1 MNEPPLSIAIKIAG
15 VFALVLLNAFFV
27 GAEFALVSVRRERLI
42 ALAKSGS
49 RAAQSALR
57 LIQDPSAFISV
68 VQFGV
73 TVTSLVIGSLGEH
86 AFADLFNRILM
97 MFHLSPTVTT
107 TLAFYLA
114 TPLAFIVLTFLH
126 VVLGELAPKTI
137 ALERSQSVALWSAIP
152 VELIYK
158 IFYPFIGLLN
168 FSGKMFLRL
177 LGVKSGAESDT
188 VYTEEEIRQLIAVS
202 HKQGHLI
209 AEEQEMIDNVF
220 NFTDTVVREVMVPRP
235 EIVAIE
241 VSTNTQ
247 SLTEMLENS
256 GYSRL
261 PVYRENLD
269 NIVGVI
275 HTKDVFRN
283 LMRQAPHPTTN
294 PTSTA
299 NIPTIKDL
307 MRQPLFVPESAQLV
321 EVLKQMRRARNQM
334 AVVMNEHGGVEG
346 IVSMEDL
353 LEEIVGEIRDEHDH
367 DEEQLFYQAED
378 GSVIADGAMSI
389 REANRKLNLNLPE
402 SDDYNTIAGFLIA
415 KAGRILTQGET
426 VTHQEATFLIEKVER
441 HRILQVRIP
450 KTSQT
455 VKSSQQMTI
464 N

>member
-1 MNEPPLSIAIKIAG
+1 MNEPPLSFAIKIAA
-15 VFALVLLNAFFV
+15 VFALILLNGFFV

-42 ALAKSGS
+42 ALAKAGRRS
-49 RAAQSALR
+49 AQSALR
-57 LIQDPSAFISV
+57 LTQEPSIFISV

-73 TVTSLVIGSLGEH
+73 TVSSLVIGSLGEH
-86 AFADLFNRILM
+86 TFADLFNYILVTLQ
-97 MFHLSPTVTT
+97 LSPVVTS
-107 TLAFYLA
+107 TLAFYFV

-137 ALERSQSVALWSAIP
+137 ALERSQSVALWSALP
-152 VELIYK
+152 VEFIYK

-168 FSGKMFLRL
+168 FSGKLLLRL
-177 LGVKSGAESDT
+177 LGVKAGLESDT

-241 VSTNTQ
+241 VSTDLQN
-247 SLTEMLENS
+247 LTNMLENS

-283 LMRQAPHPTTN
+283 LMRQAPN
-294 PTSTA
+294 TA
-299 NIPTIKDL
+299 NNLTIPDL
-307 MRQPLFVPESAQLV
+307 MRHPLFVPESAQLV
-321 EVLKQMRRARNQM
+321 EVLKQMRRARNQI

-367 DEEQLFYQAED
+367 DEEQLFYQQED

-415 KAGRILTQGET
+415 KAGRILTQGES
-426 VTHQEATFLIEKVER
+426 VVHQHITFLIEKVER

-450 KTSQT
+450 KVSQTPKTSQR
-455 VKSSQQMTI
+455 VISS
-464 N
+464 